1 MQEVVHILRDIESDA
16 SVKSAVL
23 ISGKPNSFIA
33 GADIS
38 MLQNLKTEDEAY
50 RIMRDGQSIMNSIAD
65 SRKPIVAAIQGTC
78 LGGGLEVNKS
88 FNLKLI

>member
-1 MQEVVHILRDIESDA
+1 MDEMVNVLKDIESNI

-38 MLQNLKTEDEAY
+38 MLQSLKTEDEAY
-50 RIMRDGQSIMNSIAD
+50 RTIKAGQSIMNSIAD

-78 LGGGLEVNKS
+78 LGGGLEVIRTWNY
-88 FNLKLI
+88 L